1 MKRLVA
7 AGAAFA
13 LVAACSASPGSSP
26 GASPGATP
34 TRTSG
39 GAASPGASPTST
51 SGGAAS
57 PTTGAGPSAPAS
69 APGEAV
75 TISYLTHWGPD
86 QVAQLE
92 TAAAAFTS
100 ANPGIE
106 VEIRSVPFGE
116 LLSTIRTQAASPSG
130 PTISSIYN
138 LWLPELVKEGV
149 ALAAPADV
157 VSDVDANWPA
167 GAVDGASVDGTVY
180 GYPNEINTYALNYN
194 KRLFTEA
201 GIDAPPTTWDELKD
215 AAQKLTKKDGNTITQ
230 QGFALINS
238 WAAGVVH
245 PYLSLTLSNGGNI
258 VDGTTPSLDSQPNL
272 ETMQLYEDLVL
283 ELGVTDPSL
292 GTANATTTGPF
303 LDNFTSGKTGMIIM
317 ANWWRSSLETA
328 MGDSFADIA
337 TAPIPVGPSGESAI
351 PVSYEW
357 LTTVNALADP
367 AQQAAAWKFLTFLHA
382 ADSGA
387 TGSGM
392 GEILIGMGIIPSRTS
407 DTEAFAEELSDPFLK
422 TYVDSLA
429 VSKPFPV
436 ILGGQELTEMLQKKL
451 EGIEFGELTAD
462 QAAGEAQTEAEEILS
477 QFYP

>member
-1 MKRLVA
+1 VKRFA
-7 AGAAFA
+7 AAFA
-13 LVAACSASPGSSP
+13 ALATIVAACAGAPGTSP
-26 GASPGATP
+26 TP
-34 TRTSG
+34 TVGAG
-39 GAASPGASPTST
+39 GSPSPT
-51 SGGAAS
+51 A
-57 PTTGAGPSAPAS
+57 PTESAK
-69 APGEAV
+69 
-75 TISYLTHWGPD
+75 ISYLTHWGPE

-92 TAAAAFTS
+92 AAATAFTA

-106 VEIRSVPFGE
+106 IEVRSVPFGD

-149 ALAAPADV
+149 AVAAPADV
-157 VSDVDANWPA
+157 VADVEANWPSS
-167 GAVDGASVDGTVY
+167 AVDGASVDGTLY

-194 KRLFTEA
+194 KRLFSEA
-201 GIDAPPTTWDELKD
+201 GIAEPPKTWDELVD
-215 AAQKLTKKDGNTITQ
+215 AAKKLTKKDGDTITQ
-230 QGFALINS
+230 QGIGLINS

-245 PYLSLTLSNGGNI
+245 PYLSMTLSDGGNI
-258 VDGTTPSLDSQPNL
+258 VDGTTPTLDSAANM
-272 ETMQLYEDLVL
+272 ETMKLYERLVK

-317 ANWWRSSLETA
+317 ANWWQSSLKAA

-337 TAPIPVGPSGESAI
+337 TAPIPVGPNGEKAV

-357 LTTVNALADP
+357 LTTVNAKADP
-367 AQQAAAWKFLTFLHA
+367 AAQAAAWKFLTFLHA
-382 ADSGA
+382 EDSGA

-407 DTEAFAEELSDPFLK
+407 DTTAFADQLSDPFLK

-429 VSKPFPV
+429 DAAPFPV

-451 EGIEFGELTAD
+451 EAIEFGELTAD
-462 QAAGEAQTEAEEILS
+462 QAASEAQTEAEQILS

>member
-1 MKRLVA
+1 VSAALVLFA
-7 AGAAFA
+7 ACTAVPGAAPTGT
-13 LVAACSASPGSSP
+13 SG
-26 GASPGATP
+26 GGATP
-34 TRTSG
+34 TANGGTS
-39 GAASPGASPTST
+39 
-51 SGGAAS
+51 
-57 PTTGAGPSAPAS
+57 PSAPAEGAS
-69 APGEAV
+69 
-75 TISYLTHWGPD
+75 ISYLTHWGPD

-92 TAAAAFTS
+92 AAAAAFTTE
-100 ANPGIE
+100 NPNIE

-138 LWLPELVKEGV
+138 LWLPELVNEGV
-149 ALAAPADV
+149 AVAAPDDVVADV
-157 VSDVDANWPA
+157 EANWPG

-194 KRLFTEA
+194 TRLFAEA
-201 GIDAPPTTWDELKD
+201 GIAAPPATWDELVE
-215 AAQKLTKKDGNTITQ
+215 AAQKLTVKDGDTITQ
-230 QGFALINS
+230 QGIGLINS

-258 VDGTTPSLDSQPNL
+258 VDGTTPTLDSEANL
-272 ETMQLYEDLVL
+272 ETMRLYERLVH
-283 ELGVTDPSL
+283 ELAVTDPSL

-317 ANWWRSSLETA
+317 ANWWQSSLEAA
-328 MGDSFADIA
+328 MGESFADIA
-337 TAPIPVGPSGESAI
+337 TAPIPVGPNGEGAV

-357 LTTVNALADP
+357 LTTVNARAEP
-367 AQQAAAWKFLTFLHA
+367 AAQAAAWKFLTFLHA
-382 ADSGA
+382 EDSGA

-407 DTEAFAEELSDPFLK
+407 DTEAFADELSDPFLE
-422 TYVDSLA
+422 TYVDSLDQA
-429 VSKPFPV
+429 APFPV

-451 EGIEFGELTAD
+451 EAIEFGELTAD
-462 QAAGEAQTEAEEILS
+462 QAASEAQTEAAEILS

>member
-1 MKRLVA
+1 VKRFA
-7 AGAAFA
+7 AAIAALA
-13 LVAACSASPGSSP
+13 MVAACSVAPSP
-26 GASPGATP
+26 
-34 TRTSG
+34 
-39 GAASPGASPTST
+39 
-51 SGGAAS
+51 S
-57 PTTGAGPSAPAS
+57 PTTTGGVGGSPSAS
-69 APGEAV
+69 AAEPV
-75 TISYLTHWGPD
+75 KISYLTHWGPE

-92 TAAAAFTS
+92 AVATAFTS

-106 VEIRSVPFGE
+106 VEVRSVPFGD

-149 ALAAPADV
+149 AVAAPAEV
-157 VSDVDANWPA
+157 VSDVEANWPA
-167 GAVDGASVDGTVY
+167 SAVDGASVDATVY

-201 GIDAPPTTWDELKD
+201 GIAAPPKTWDELID
-215 AAQKLTKKDGNTITQ
+215 AAQKLTKKDGDTITQ
-230 QGFALINS
+230 QGIGLINS

-245 PYLSLTLSNGGNI
+245 PYLSMTLSNGGNI
-258 VDGTTPSLDSQPNL
+258 VDGTTPTLDSPANM
-272 ETMQLYEDLVL
+272 ETMKLYERLVK

-292 GTANATTTGPF
+292 NTANATTTGPF
-303 LDNFTSGKTGMIIM
+303 LDNFTSGKTAMIIM
-317 ANWWRSSLETA
+317 ANWWQGSLKAA

-337 TAPIPVGPSGESAI
+337 TAPIPVGPSGQKAV

-357 LTTVNALADP
+357 LTTVNAKAAPD
-367 AQQAAAWKFLTFLHA
+367 AQAAAWKFLTFLHA
-382 ADSGA
+382 EDSGA

-407 DTEAFAEELSDPFLK
+407 DTTAFADKLSDPFLK

-429 VSKPFPV
+429 DAAPFPV

-451 EGIEFGELTAD
+451 EAIEFGELTAE
-462 QAAGEAQTEAEEILS
+462 QAATEAQTEGEQILS